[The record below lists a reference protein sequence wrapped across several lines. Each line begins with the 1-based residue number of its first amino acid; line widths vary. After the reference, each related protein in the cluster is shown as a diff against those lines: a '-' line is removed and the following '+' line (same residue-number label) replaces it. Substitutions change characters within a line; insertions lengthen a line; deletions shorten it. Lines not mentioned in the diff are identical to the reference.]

1 MRLSTSFSEEEILFL
16 DELMRLMSRGGDPSI
31 ILRNKSF
38 AGVARKVLAMKERFA
53 KKADKPVEEEEYD
66 PYGEGNQL
74 GALNPGEEPD
84 DGG

>member
-1 MRLSTSFSEEEILFL
+1 MRLSTSFSEEEVLFL
-16 DELMRLMSRGGDPSI
+16 DELMRLMTRGGDPSI
-31 ILRNKSF
+31 ILRNRSF
-38 AGVARKVLAMKERFA
+38 AGVARKVLAMKERFS
-53 KKADKPVEEEEYD
+53 KKADKPVEEYD